1 MARLF
6 EEPDDNPLLIA
17 CNYPSHVCN
26 YRCEYCYV
34 PDKVNNGD
42 QVVSFSLATSETWRD
57 KATGDRKER
66 TEWHNIVI
74 WNEGLGKVAEQYC
87 RKGTKIYIEG
97 SLQTRKWQDQS
108 GADRYTTE
116 VVLQRFRGELQLLD
130 SRGGGADRQSFP
142 DEERGERQSFG
153 KPSGADRRPALS
165 TGGGAGP
172 IDDDIP
178 F

>member
-1 MARLF
+1 MSGFLNRVQ
-6 EEPDDNPLLIA
+6 LIG
-17 CNYPSHVCN
+17 NLGRDPEVRTTQTGGRIVTLSI
-26 YRCEYCYV
+26 
-34 PDKVNNGD
+34 
-42 QVVSFSLATSETWRD
+42 ATSESWKD
-57 KATGDRKER
+57 DRSGERRER
-66 TEWHNIVI
+66 TEWHRVVI
-74 WNEGLGKVAEQYC
+74 FNEGLGKIAERYLE
-87 RKGTKIYIEG
+87 KGAKVYLEG
-97 SLQTRKWQDQS
+97 KLTTRKWQDQS

-153 KPSGADRRPALS
+153 KSSGADRRPALS